1 MSKVQLKI
9 NMIFDGAF
17 YPRGVV
23 MDDQKLPPNLRR
35 QKYLGEPGSVEP
47 LYSPEEESTSGGLA
61 DEQEGIS

>member
-47 LYSPEEESTSGGLA
+47 LYPLEDGSGSLSSPDEETE
-61 DEQEGIS
+61 